1 MFHDVIDAFAARFNT
16 DDVHIL
22 IIKEGIKQTHGVG
35 STTNCGDQRVGQT
48 TLGRHHLLFGL
59 FADDG
64 LEIAHHRRVRMWA
77 CNGSDAIE
85 CVAHIGHPIAQRI
98 VHGILK
104 RSAA

>member
-1 MFHDVIDAFAARFNT
+1 MFHVVIDAFAARFNT

-22 IIKEGIKQTHGVG
+22 IIKEGVKQTHCVG
-35 STTNCGDQRVGQT
+35 PTANCRDQRVGQT
-48 TLGRHHLLFGL
+48 PLCRHHLFFGL

-64 LEIAHHRRVRMWA
+64 LEIAHHCGVWVWA
-77 CNGSDAIE
+77 CNGADAIE